1 MERRHAVLCACAAA
15 LAAAESGGTPI
26 YDMAH
31 HTWGYD
37 GVNMRRDSTFLSFF
51 VFLLIVALVAGS
63 GVSRRFAWLPEACVV
78 LLVGVVAGLVCKEI
92 YDARTTKRQH
102 TYFTKPLLGFD
113 RRPAKVTM
121 FESF

>member
-1 MERRHAVLCACAAA
+1 MERLAVLCACAVA
-15 LAAAESGGTPI
+15 LAAATGDDSRRLESGGTPI

-63 GVSRRFAWLPEACVV
+63 GERGVLRRR
-78 LLVGVVAGLVCKEI
+78 
-92 YDARTTKRQH
+92 D
-102 TYFTKPLLGFD
+102 
-113 RRPAKVTM
+113 
-121 FESF
+121 